1 MNKRLYVSLVVII
14 FILAILFRV
23 VNWPNVINDIN
34 CDEAMSAINA
44 KFIAEN
50 GKDMYGTTYPVY
62 FESWLIGGQSALPVY
77 IMAFFIKIF
86 GFSNFAVRLPML
98 IISMSSLLFIF
109 LLTRKISKD
118 KNISLIALTLLA
130 INPWDILQSQWVLDC
145 NFFPHFFLIAVYFL
159 YVGIEEKKNIHLY
172 ISMFVFAIT
181 LYTYGIALYL
191 VPIFLLITAIYL
203 IKNKKITFLK
213 LFLCVTIFIIFA
225 LPIILMTLINL
236 FDLPT
241 LRIGKLTI
249 QNFSY
254 VTRRNDM
261 IIFSENKINTLFNNI
276 MSLMKTLVY
285 QNDGLQWNGFPRFGT
300 IYLISMPI
308 IIVGIILML
317 YKGAYKGIKE
327 RYNQF
332 GVILILNWMLIGLI
346 AGVII
351 NNININ
357 RINIIW
363 YALIIINAIGIYE
376 IIRLVSNKKIVI
388 ALFGLIYLINFVGF
402 INYFYK
408 VGTQE
413 ISNSF
418 TWSQGLV
425 EAIKYVDN
433 MEENTIIL
441 STNVTNIDK
450 KDVFIRYATKVN
462 QKEKYLKKEEFFK
475 YYDDDLNP
483 NINFSTNE
491 KIYNIEKINDNSILI
506 NDIYVI
512 RKSEYD
518 KIDNKDKYE
527 KNIFNNYIVLKK
539 IMEN

>member
-441 STNVTNIDK
+441 STNVANIDK

-491 KIYNIEKINDNSILI
+491 KTYNIEKINDNSILI